1 MTCLKEVTRYQ
12 LCINVHHK
20 KHMHWVEYNYIF
32 IGCSTGAAW
41 QLICQYWTH
50 LLQIWPLLLLICC
63 PYVLYYMLH
72 AGYVARFNTS
82 FWLLCRSSFIE
93 KTKNFFW
100 FFYYFFK
107 ELFLEL
113 YKDVWR
119 HVSIIRWLICSLIS
133 PWVSPIIYC
142 WYLGFSHIVMN
153 SFLRTTPR
161 ITTAILTEINPGLF
175 PRVYCK
181 NPSEIFL
188 RIAKMI
194 LTPWIK
200 DQTLFHKYS
209 VMVLKLCGSLS
220 LRKI

>member
-119 HVSIIRWLICSLIS
+119 HVSIIRRLICSLIS
-133 PWVSPIIYC
+133 HWVSPIIYC

-153 SFLRTTPR
+153 SFCENYTKNNNSYFNRNKSR
-161 ITTAILTEINPGLF
+161 IVPQSLLQKSFRDFSKN
-175 PRVYCK
+175 CK
-181 NPSEIFL
+181 NDSHAMDQRSNPIPQIFS
-188 RIAKMI
+188 
-194 LTPWIK
+194 
-200 DQTLFHKYS
+200 YG
-209 VMVLKLCGSLS
+209 LKIVWKS
-220 LRKI
+220 